1 LVEFRTRITESG
13 ILQVP
18 RELMEVFG
26 QDMKMITG
34 TTAAILFP
42 AGISYEDVMRSLE
55 IIRADLQFRLSRER
69 AKAKAKPS
77 GNAATSRVAKVKS
90 KKNKNKKYQK
100 SV

>member
-1 LVEFRTRITESG
+1 LVELKTRITEAG

-18 RELMEVFG
+18 KELVEVFG

-55 IIRADLQFRLSRER
+55 IIRADLQFRLSKER
-69 AKAKAKPS
+69 VKTKPS
-77 GNAATSRVAKVKS
+77 GKAATGRVAKVEIKKS
-90 KKNKNKKYQK
+90 RSRKHQK